1 MRWALNKYYYT
12 TKKHSISDV
21 YTMMLKEKYCDETG
35 HLKEDHPSIHQF
47 RYYFQKTKKL
57 QNLYISRG
65 GLKDYQKNHRPLL
78 GDGVQEFAPNVGFGM
93 LDSTICDIYLVNDAG
108 KL

>member
-1 MRWALNKYYYT
+1 MKLVIS
-12 TKKHSISDV
+12 KKIILLFINSAI
-21 YTMMLKEKYCDETG
+21 T
-35 HLKEDHPSIHQF
+35 F
-47 RYYFQKTKKL
+47 RRPEAAKFIYQSWRF
-57 QNLYISRG
+57 
-65 GLKDYQKNHRPLL
+65 KDYQKNHRPLL